1 MTAKELLAKI
11 LPLHDPEAA
20 KKEGGHVLQ
29 LWEDGEITMTKCGS
43 LLGMR
48 NLHQI
53 VGPILDDEEA
63 APILKGMPM
72 VNYLHHGFIYLNC
85 NPAISIEEIENWF
98 WAYKGAFVRPA
109 EVN

>member
-1 MTAKELLAKI
+1 MTAQELLAKI
-11 LPLHDPEAA
+11 LPLHDPAAA
-20 KKEGGHVLQ
+20 KVEGGHVLQ

-63 APILKGMPM
+63 APILAAMPM
-72 VNYLHHGFIYLNC
+72 KNANRHGYVYLNC
-85 NPAISIEEIENWF
+85 NPALSIDDIERLF
-98 WAYKGAFVRPA
+98 RQYKYAFVRPA